1 MVGNVNVCPHMN
13 GKRHR
18 RSEDRPRLTPTA
30 DAQGRRPRQ
39 TAHAEDP
46 RQTPTAAAHAEDPRG
61 GRLGSKG
68 AESDTQFNNVDASQ
82 NHSAEQR
89 SETPTARRGGSWM
102 GKRTQSPGWRAERGD
117 VCRRGTRGAFW
128 GEEPGPV
135 STVGYVGNARLLQC
149 LPQ

>member
-1 MVGNVNVCPHMN
+1 MNVCPHMN

-18 RSEDRPRLTPTA
+18 RSEDRPQLTPTADAHGRRPGQTPRA

-82 NHSAEQR
+82 DHSTEQR
-89 SETPTARRGGSWM
+89 SETPTARRGGSRM

-117 VCRRGTRGAFW
+117 VC
-128 GEEPGPV
+128 
-135 STVGYVGNARLLQC
+135 
-149 LPQ
+149 